1 MGMRAALGFRLHT
14 GWAALVAAGQQHDH
28 IEVLLRRRV
37 ELLPADGSIPRFVY
51 HTAAELEGAEPAA
64 LVKRAAAGSQKTAKA
79 ALAEIV
85 AMLRRLDVTLDCAG
99 IPTGSTQVPDDLAR
113 ILGAHPMIHAAE
125 GALFQKAVAAACESC
140 GLEIVTTKERDVFTR
155 AAEACGS
162 DAARFRES
170 LDGLRKKVGPPWGAD
185 QKTATAAA
193 LLALK
198 AGASSARRSGSRGS
212 SKD

>member
-14 GWAALVAAGQQHDH
+14 GWAALVAVAQQGDR

-51 HTAAELEGAEPAA
+51 HTAAELDGSESGA

-85 AMLRRLDVTLDCAG
+85 AMLRRLDVTLERAG
-99 IPTGSTQVPDDLAR
+99 IPTGSTQVPEDLAR
-113 ILGAHPMIHAAE
+113 ILGSHPMIHAAE

-140 GLEIVTTKERDVFTR
+140 GLQVVTAKEREVFTR
-155 AAEACGS
+155 AAGACGR

-170 LDGLRKKVGPPWGAD
+170 LDGLRTKLGPPWGAD

-193 LLALK
+193 LLALQ
-198 AGASSARRSGSRGS
+198 AGVSPARRSGSRGS
-212 SKD
+212 SKS

>member
-1 MGMRAALGFRLHT
+1 MGMRAALGFRFHT
-14 GWAALVAAGQQHDH
+14 GWAALVAAARHGDQ

-51 HTAAELEGAEPAA
+51 HTAAELDGGESAA
-64 LVKRAAAGSQKTAKA
+64 LVSRAAAGSQKIAKA

-85 AMLRRLDVTLDCAG
+85 AMLRRLDVTLDSAG
-99 IPTGSTQVPDDLAR
+99 IPEGSTQVPDDLSR
-113 ILGAHPMIHAAE
+113 ILGSHPMIHAAE
-125 GALFQKAVAAACESC
+125 GALFQKAVAAACQSC
-140 GLEIVTTKERDVFTR
+140 GLQIVTAKEREVFAR
-155 AAEACGS
+155 AANACHS

-170 LDGLRKKVGPPWGAD
+170 LDGLRKKIGPPWGAD

-193 LLALK
+193 LLALH
-198 AGASSARRSGSRGS
+198 AGASSAPRSGSRGS